1 MKKYD
6 SYKDSGIEWIGEIP
20 SHWEISSIK
29 KQGYEFETEKRESTE
44 LNEIL
49 SIGGEHIQNGTFLL
63 DNPRYV
69 SEDFYNK
76 IDKGIIKKGDILT
89 VKDGATIGKSMYV
102 ENMPTEKMILNEHV
116 YRIKGNKF
124 FYYIIISYSTQYQF
138 CMNNQSTA
146 QESITTDTLKTVQF
160 CLPPSFEQTAI
171 ANFLDLKTSEI
182 DEIIAD
188 KKRLLELYEEE
199 KTAIINQA
207 VTKGLDPNAPI
218 KDSGIEWL
226 GEIPEHWEVKK
237 VKWVHQTT
245 SGGTPKTSDPENYDG
260 HIPWLRTLDLNND
273 NVYDFEIQIT
283 EKALSESS
291 AKVVPANS
299 VLVAMYGG
307 AGTIGKSGL
316 LKFNAAINQ
325 AICAILPNGITIPEY
340 LHYFVIFFRPYW
352 MVGAEGTRR
361 DPNISQDDI
370 KNKEFIFPPIQE
382 QQSIVHHIESECS
395 KIDFKKARTEE
406 LIELLTEY
414 RTALISEAV
423 TGKIKVTED

>member
-29 KQGYEFETEKRESTE
+29 KQGYEFETGKRESTE

>member
-29 KQGYEFETEKRESTE
+29 KQGYEFETGKRESTE

-49 SIGGEHIQNGTFLL
+49 SIGGEHIQNGSFLL

-160 CLPPSFEQTAI
+160 CLPPSFEQTSI
-171 ANFLDLKTSEI
+171 ASFLDRKTSEI
-182 DEIIAD
+182 DDIIAD

-207 VTKGLDPNAPI
+207 VTKGLDPNAPM

-226 GEIPEHWEVKK
+226 GEIPVQWEVRKIK
-237 VKWVHQTT
+237 YVANLR
-245 SGGTPKTSDPENYDG
+245 SGQNIVSE
-260 HIPWLRTLDLNND
+260 
-273 NVYDFEIQIT
+273 QIT
-283 EKALSESS
+283 IEDEFP
-291 AKVVPANS
+291 V
-299 VLVAMYGG
+299 YGG
-307 AGTIGKSGL
+307 NGL
-316 LKFNAAINQ
+316 RGYYSEFTHD
-325 AICAILPNGITIPEY
+325 GE
-340 LHYFVIFFRPYW
+340 FV
-352 MVGAEGTRR
+352 
-361 DPNISQDDI
+361 
-370 KNKEFIFPPIQE
+370 
-382 QQSIVHHIESECS
+382 
-395 KIDFKKARTEE
+395 
-406 LIELLTEY
+406 LI
-414 RTALISEAV
+414 
-423 TGKIKVTED
+423 

>member
-29 KQGYEFETEKRESTE
+29 KQGYEFETGKRESTE

-207 VTKGLDPNAPI
+207 VTKGLDPNAPM

-260 HIPWLRTLDLNND
+260 HNPWLRTLDLNND

-370 KNKEFIFPPIQE
+370 KNKKFIFPPIQE
-382 QQSIVHHIESECS
+382 QQSIVQHIESECS

>member
-1 MKKYD
+1 MKRYD

-20 SHWEISSIK
+20 SHWEIATVGRLCILGRGRVISAIEIAENEGVYPVYSSQTENYGIMGK
-29 KQGYEFETEKRESTE
+29 INTYDFE
-44 LNEIL
+44 
-49 SIGGEHIQNGTFLL
+49 GE
-63 DNPRYV
+63 YV
-69 SEDFYNK
+69 
-76 IDKGIIKKGDILT
+76 T
-89 VKDGATIGKSMYV
+89 WTTDGANAGTVFYREGKFNCTNVCGTIQPKNWKQIDLKFLPYY
-102 ENMPTEKMILNEHV
+102 LNL
-116 YRIKGNKF
+116 GTKF
-124 FYYIIISYSTQYQF
+124 SVRLDINPKL
-138 CMNNQSTA
+138 MNNMMA
-146 QESITTDTLKTVQF
+146 KIPIVI
-160 CLPPSFEQTAI
+160 PPKSEQTSI
-171 ANFLDLKTSEI
+171 ASFLDRKTSEL

-207 VTKGLDPNAPI
+207 VTKGLDPNAPM

-291 AKVVPANS
+291 TKVVPANS

-395 KIDFKKARTEE
+395 
-406 LIELLTEY
+406 
-414 RTALISEAV
+414 
-423 TGKIKVTED
+423 

>member
-226 GEIPEHWEVKK
+226 GEIPEHWEVKRFR
-237 VKWVHQTT
+237 
-245 SGGTPKTSDPENYDG
+245 YYF
-260 HIPWLRTLDLNND
+260 DL
-273 NVYDFEIQIT
+273 IS
-283 EKALSESS
+283 EKAEVNENIPKIGLENVESKTGKFIES
-291 AKVVPANS
+291 NSDFAGIGVRFKENDILFGKLRPYLAKVWLSNTEAQAVGDFYVFRSKNEVSPEFAKYRILDKSFIEVTNS
-299 VLVAMYGG
+299 STYG
-307 AGTIGKSGL
+307 TKMPRVSWEYISD
-316 LKFNAAINQ
+316 
-325 AICAILPNGITIPEY
+325 LPI
-340 LHYFVIFFRPYW
+340 
-352 MVGAEGTRR
+352 A
-361 DPNISQDDI
+361 
-370 KNKEFIFPPIQE
+370 FPSIDE
-382 QQSIVHHIESECS
+382 QLAIVHHIESECS

>member
-1 MKKYD
+1 M
-6 SYKDSGIEWIGEIP
+6 
-20 SHWEISSIK
+20 
-29 KQGYEFETEKRESTE
+29 
-44 LNEIL
+44 
-49 SIGGEHIQNGTFLL
+49 
-63 DNPRYV
+63 
-69 SEDFYNK
+69 
-76 IDKGIIKKGDILT
+76 
-89 VKDGATIGKSMYV
+89 
-102 ENMPTEKMILNEHV
+102 
-116 YRIKGNKF
+116 
-124 FYYIIISYSTQYQF
+124 
-138 CMNNQSTA
+138 
-146 QESITTDTLKTVQF
+146 
-160 CLPPSFEQTAI
+160 
-171 ANFLDLKTSEI
+171 
-182 DEIIAD
+182 
-188 KKRLLELYEEE
+188 
-199 KTAIINQA
+199 
-207 VTKGLDPNAPI
+207 